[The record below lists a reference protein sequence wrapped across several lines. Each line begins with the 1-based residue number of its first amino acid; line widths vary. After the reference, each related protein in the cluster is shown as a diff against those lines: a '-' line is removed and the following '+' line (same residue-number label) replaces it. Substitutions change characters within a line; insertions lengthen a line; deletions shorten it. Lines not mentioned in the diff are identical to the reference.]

1 MFRRAPATENQLATI
16 VAIAK
21 LLTMKLPRPVFA
33 SLLVFS
39 AALAPA
45 VVSHAV
51 DAADE
56 PALDFA
62 KVDRKPVATF
72 QARPK
77 YPAELKEKKQAGEA
91 LIDFV
96 VDAQGMVRNVR
107 VVRATHPAFG
117 EAAVESVQKWKFKPG
132 EKDGRSV
139 ATRMRVPIVFTL
151 NEKSK

>member
-1 MFRRAPATENQLATI
+1 MPENRLATRL
-16 VAIAK
+16 VATK
-21 LLTMKLPRPVFA
+21 LGAMKLPR
-33 SLLVFS
+33 LLI
-39 AALAPA
+39 APLIALTAILQPA
-45 VVSHAV
+45 VTF
-51 DAADE
+51 AADKPE
-56 PALDFA
+56 DTVLDFA

-96 VDAQGMVRNVR
+96 VDKQGQVQLVR

-139 ATRMRVPIVFTL
+139 ATRMRVPIIFTL
-151 NEKSK
+151 NEKKK